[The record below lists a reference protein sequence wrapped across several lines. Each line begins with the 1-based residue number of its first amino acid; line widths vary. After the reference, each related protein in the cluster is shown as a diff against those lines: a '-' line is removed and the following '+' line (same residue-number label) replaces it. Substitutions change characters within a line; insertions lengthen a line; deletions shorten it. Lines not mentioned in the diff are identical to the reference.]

1 MPDLRHEA
9 LDLLNTAGGG
19 VLIGGPEASTQ
30 YVLAAEDVERQVA
43 IAVIVAVEE
52 PLFLVAGEGQIGGI
66 EIEYGLPG
74 WWWEGFKKQV
84 DQEPIASGSL
94 SIFWSRVGSAVLS
107 SRRFRVLLPARGCW
121 VWRLPAGRPRRGSWR
136 YWS

>member
-1 MPDLRHEA
+1 M
-9 LDLLNTAGGG
+9 
-19 VLIGGPEASTQ
+19 
-30 YVLAAEDVERQVA
+30 LAAEDVERQVA

-52 PLFLVAGEGQIGGI
+52 PLFLVAVERQIGGI
-66 EIEYGLPG
+66 ENEHDLPG
-74 WWWEGFKKQV
+74 WVGEGFKEQV